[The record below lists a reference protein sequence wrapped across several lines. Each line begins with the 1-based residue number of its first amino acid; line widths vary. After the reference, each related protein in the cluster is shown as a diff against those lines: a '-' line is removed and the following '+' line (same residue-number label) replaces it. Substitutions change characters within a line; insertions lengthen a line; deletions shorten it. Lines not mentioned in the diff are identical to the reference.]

1 MKKAEAHFLAKEGDV
16 AMLVGVKHK
25 SHIFR
30 LASGKILQTHRG
42 EVRHDDLIGIPWGT
56 TVKSHI
62 ERTFHLLEP
71 SIAELINE
79 LPRRTQILYP
89 KDIGF
94 ILLTMGLGP
103 GKLVGEAGSGSGA
116 MTLALTHTVGD
127 SGHVYSYDSHP
138 DSLDLAEKNTIRFGY
153 PERVTFKLRYLQEG
167 VDEHNLDGFFLDVPA
182 PEMVLEQVRLAL
194 KPGGSF
200 ACIVPTFN
208 QVSVLLLALDQLQ
221 FAFVEVCEI
230 MLRYYRTNPA
240 RVRPTDR
247 MVAHT
252 GFLVFARPMIDLE
265 KSDDPE
271 EDEEGNKPLDGG

>member
-1 MKKAEAHFLAKEGDV
+1 MTEGQERFLAKEGDV

-30 LASGKILQTHRG
+30 LATGKTLQTHRG
-42 EVRHDDLIGIPWGT
+42 EIKHDDLIGLPWGT

-62 ERTFHLLEP
+62 GRTFHFLEP

-94 ILLTMGLGP
+94 ILLTMGISP

-116 MTLALTHTVGD
+116 MTLAFTNAVGNE
-127 SGHVYSYDSHP
+127 GHVYSYDSHP
-138 DSLDLAEKNTIRFGY
+138 DSLDLAQKNMGRFGY
-153 PERVTFKLRYLQEG
+153 PERVTFKLRFLQEG
-167 VDEHNLDGFFLDVPA
+167 VDENNLDAFFLDVPN
-182 PEMVLEQVRLAL
+182 PELVLPQVRDAL
-194 KPGGSF
+194 KPGGTF

-208 QVSVLLLALDQLQ
+208 QVSVLLEALNDNQ

-230 MLRYYRTNPA
+230 ILRYYRTNPH

-252 GFLVFARPMIDLE
+252 GFLVFARPMVDPVE
-265 KSDDPE
+265 NDSDTDR
-271 EDEEGNKPLDGG
+271 EDD